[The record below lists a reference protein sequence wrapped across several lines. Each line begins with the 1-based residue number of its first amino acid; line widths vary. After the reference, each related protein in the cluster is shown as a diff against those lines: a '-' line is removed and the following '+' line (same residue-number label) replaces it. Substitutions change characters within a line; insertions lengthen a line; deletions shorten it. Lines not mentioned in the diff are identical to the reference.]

1 MIWTFY
7 PTWIRVA
14 MSHQPLLINAIRLA
28 SAVALLVSVMTSPIR
43 PAPKAGGGSQHECLR
58 RNFGVPGKAA
68 PSHRPHVPATS
79 RVVQVK
85 AVSSQSK
92 PSWMAPSVRQDADLA
107 YPPAPSAGSA
117 QHSTALGIERAI
129 HPLRC

>member
-1 MIWTFY
+1 
-7 PTWIRVA
+7 
-14 MSHQPLLINAIRLA
+14 MSHQPLLTNAIRLA

-43 PAPKAGGGSQHECLR
+43 PAPTAGGSQRECLR

-68 PSHRPHVPATS
+68 PNHRPHVPATS

-92 PSWMAPSVRQDADLA
+92 PNWMTPSDRQDADLA
-107 YPPAPSAGSA
+107 YPRSPSVGSA
-117 QHSTALGIERAI
+117 QRSTALGIERAI